1 MKPLVNVPLKYGV
14 IAGILGTA
22 LVIGLFYLG
31 RHPFLIPVYLD
42 FRIFLFGV
50 FIFFVLKE
58 LRDHFYSGIMYFW
71 EGLIASFIFTAT
83 FAVIAATG
91 IWLFGMIIPDFVQE
105 YIRLSIIQIKLI
117 PADVIERLGKDVYD
131 RNLEMLPATNSVD
144 LALLYLMQ
152 CFFIGMFISIILS
165 VILRRQPKP

>member
-1 MKPLVNVPLKYGV
+1 MKPIVKVPLKYGA
-14 IAGILGTA
+14 IAGTLGA
-22 LVIGLFYLG
+22 ILVIGLFYLG

-50 FIFFVLKE
+50 FIFFALRE
-58 LRDHFYSGIMYFW
+58 LRDYHYSGIMYFW
-71 EGLIASFIFTAT
+71 EGLIASFIFTVT
-83 FAVIAATG
+83 YAVMASTM
-91 IWLFGMIIPDFVQE
+91 IWLFGMIIPQFVQE
-105 YIRLSIIQIKLI
+105 YIRLSIVQIKLI
-117 PADVIERLGKDVYD
+117 PADVIERIGKDVYD
-131 RNLEMLPATNSVD
+131 RNLEMLPATNSLD